1 MTDCELCKLVAQG
14 NALLEADDVIITE
27 SDGNVMG
34 LLKKHESASD
44 SKASGLIKLMILWL
58 GKKHGQSAIFNID
71 VVKNKDH
78 FGIVATGKVAKAD

>member
-14 NALLEADDVIITE
+14 NALLEAEDVIITE
-27 SDGNVMG
+27 SEGSYIGV
-34 LLKKHESASD
+34 LKKHEPAGD

-58 GKKHGQSAIFNID
+58 GKKHGQSAVFNID

-78 FGIVATGKVAKAD
+78 FGIKAVSKN

>member
-27 SDGNVMG
+27 SNSNFMG
-34 LLKKHESASD
+34 LLKKHEPASD

-58 GKKHGQSAIFNID
+58 GKQHGQLKAFNIN
-71 VVKNKDH
+71 VIKNKEH
-78 FGIVATGKVAKAD
+78 FGITAEPKN